1 MINWFI
7 IIFIV
12 FAIIVLFKVKHM
24 KHSNRKFS
32 IMIIIILL
40 TFIVISMYFVAKANN
55 IDMTTVNGFSKG
67 MKVYAG
73 WLIQSFQNIKALTGY
88 AVGLDWSSKN
98 KSISSEDLK
107 VIDNTKKAGE
117 NIINNTIRKIKP
129 NTPRPITGY
138 K

>member
-1 MINWFI
+1 
-7 IIFIV
+7 
-12 FAIIVLFKVKHM
+12 
-24 KHSNRKFS
+24 
-32 IMIIIILL
+32 MIIIILL